1 MYPLTR
7 FFVLTSIVV
16 VAAIALVTWLHR
28 YSEVQR
34 LINLA
39 ERQNVA
45 LGQLFANTSWPRVS
59 AHVASA
65 SDLSERELRQRPETL
80 EIQQTIQ
87 AASAGLPVIKVKIY
101 GLHGRTVY
109 STDPTEI
116 GERKANNPGYFAAAR
131 DGSTASKLAFRE
143 TVSSFEGTIH
153 HRSLVESYLPI
164 FKDGDVEG
172 VFELYTDVTPLMTEI
187 EQDTKNLVLGFIAVF
202 GLLYAILFPIVR
214 RADRTIGRQYSEIAT
229 KNAAL
234 QQEVTDRER
243 AESALKLTIDNA
255 PVGIVS
261 LDLDGQITGA
271 NAAFCQMLRYTE
283 AELTARHLDVVLHPS
298 DLNLNDKASRAAID
312 SNRPILP
319 VNIRFRRSDSVL
331 VYTEMHLAVATN
343 NAGRPLQFIAQI
355 ADLTEQVDLER
366 EMELQRQKLAHV
378 SRLSTLGEMAAGIA
392 HEINQ
397 PLTAIATFAD
407 GCTRLVHSGQGD
419 SVVLTDVLN
428 KISEQAR
435 RAAEVI
441 RRLRNMVRQGAQEKE
456 IVDIND
462 LVTEVI
468 KLMTT
473 DTRTQCMRIQTKM
486 SDALAPVEIDKIQIQ
501 QVLLNLLRNAVDA
514 LESPDD
520 ERMSIAVVTAH
531 NEKGEITVSV
541 VDSGDGVPANVVDKL
556 FSPFFTT
563 KESGMGIGL
572 SICQSIVHAHGGR
585 LWYTPNPDKGSA
597 FHFALPNNTDRE
609 TELSAA

>member
-16 VAAIALVTWLHR
+16 VAAIAVVTWLHR
-28 YSEVQR
+28 HSEVQR

-59 AHVASA
+59 AHIVSA
-65 SDLSERELRQRPETL
+65 SELSEHELRQRPETL

-109 STDPTEI
+109 STDPAEI
-116 GERKANNPGYFAAAR
+116 GENKANNPGYFAAAR
-131 DGSTASKLAFRE
+131 DGTTASKLAFRE
-143 TVSSFEGTIH
+143 SVSSFEGTIH
-153 HRSLVESYLPI
+153 QRALVESYLPL
-164 FKDGDVEG
+164 FKNGDVEG

-187 EQDTKNLVLGFIAVF
+187 EQDTKKLALGFIVVF

-214 RADRTIGRQYSEIAT
+214 RADRTIGRQYSEIT
-229 KNAAL
+229 NKNAAL
-234 QQEVTDRER
+234 QQEVTERER
-243 AESALKLTIDNA
+243 AENALKLTIDNA

-261 LDLDGQITGA
+261 LDLDGQMTSA
-271 NAAFCQMLRYTE
+271 NAAFCRMLCYTE
-283 AELTARHLDVVLHPS
+283 AELTARRLDAILHPS
-298 DLNLNDKASRAAID
+298 DLNLNDKASLAAID
-312 SNRPILP
+312 SNRRISP
-319 VNIRFRRSDSVL
+319 VKIRFRRSDAVI
-331 VYTEMHLAVATN
+331 VHTEMHLAVAMN
-343 NAGRPLQFIAQI
+343 NGGRPLKFIAQI
-355 ADLTEQVDLER
+355 ADLTDQVELER

-407 GCTRLVHSGQGD
+407 GCARLVHSGRGD
-419 SVVLTDVLN
+419 SAVLTDALN
-428 KISEQAR
+428 KISGQAR

-468 KLMTT
+468 KLLST
-473 DTRTQCMRIQTKM
+473 DTRTQSIRIQTKM
-486 SDALAPVEIDKIQIQ
+486 SDTLAPVEIDKIQIQ

-514 LESPDD
+514 LESPED
-520 ERMSIAVVTAH
+520 EHMSIAVVTAD
-531 NEKGEITVSV
+531 NQKGEVTVSV
-541 VDSGDGVPANVVDKL
+541 VDSGDGVPANAVDKL

-563 KESGMGIGL
+563 KRSGMGIGL
-572 SICQSIVHAHGGR
+572 SICQSIVQAHGGR
-585 LWYTPNPDKGSA
+585 LWYTPNPDRGSA
-597 FHFALPNNTDRE
+597 FHFALPCDTERE
-609 TELSAA
+609 AARSAI

>member
-16 VAAIALVTWLHR
+16 VAAIAVVTWLHR

-59 AHVASA
+59 PHVISA
-65 SDLSERELRQRPETL
+65 SDLSEHELRQRPETL

-101 GLHGRTVY
+101 GLQGRTVY

-116 GERKANNPGYFAAAR
+116 GERKANNPGYFAAAL
-131 DGSTASKLAFRE
+131 DGSTASKLAYRE
-143 TVSSFEGTIH
+143 SVGSLEGTIR

-214 RADRTIGRQYSEIAT
+214 RADRTIDRQYSEIT
-229 KNAAL
+229 NKNAAL

-261 LDLDGQITGA
+261 LDLDGQITSA
-271 NAAFCQMLRYTE
+271 NAAFCQMLQYTE
-283 AELTARHLDVVLHPS
+283 AELTARRLDTILHPS
-298 DLNLNDKASRAAID
+298 DLNLNAKANRAAID
-312 SNRPILP
+312 SDRPVSP
-319 VNIRFRRSDSVL
+319 VKIRFRRSDAVV

-343 NAGRPLQFIAQI
+343 NAGRPLKFIAQI
-355 ADLTEQVDLER
+355 ADLTDQVDLAR
-366 EMELQRQKLAHV
+366 AMELQRQKLAHV

-419 SVVLTDVLN
+419 SAVLTDVLT

-441 RRLRNMVRQGAQEKE
+441 RRLRNMVRLGAQEKE
-456 IVDIND
+456 IVGIND

-468 KLMTT
+468 ELVSI
-473 DTRTQCMRIQTKM
+473 DTRTQSIRIQTNM
-486 SDALAPVEIDKIQIQ
+486 SDALAPVEVDKIQIQ

-514 LESPDD
+514 LESLED
-520 ERMSIAVVTAH
+520 EHMSIAVITAYNDKH
-531 NEKGEITVSV
+531 EIMVSV
-541 VDSGDGVPANVVDKL
+541 VDRGDGVPANVVDKL

-563 KESGMGIGL
+563 KKSGMGVGL
-572 SICQSIVHAHGGR
+572 SICQSIVHAHGGT
-585 LWYTPNPDKGSA
+585 LWYTPNSDRGSA
-597 FHFALPNNTDRE
+597 FHFALPVNTERGIE
-609 TELSAA
+609 R